1 MFLFPKG
8 WKGCC
13 EIGEIIQNARGGC
26 VVKYLALMEH
36 LPEMGKKLGEN
47 NRQAFEKLY
56 DRPFSLQK
64 FESLLKSLDSRDG

>member
-1 MFLFPKG
+1 M
-8 WKGCC
+8 
-13 EIGEIIQNARGGC
+13 
-26 VVKYLALMEH
+26 VKYLALMEH